1 MVVECEMLSSWQRA
15 AHREEVN
22 WAPRSEVMTAGT
34 PNRTTHPE
42 KNALAQSAEV
52 TDASGSACGHRVVL
66 STTVN
71 RYR

>member
-1 MVVECEMLSSWQRA
+1 
-15 AHREEVN
+15 
-22 WAPRSEVMTAGT
+22 MTAGT